1 MDNLRTALSYVA
13 RSAYFSAKGYA
24 VSALKNGPDFQRF
37 LADLEESQWYSASR
51 FRDLQDQ
58 KLRALIR
65 HAYDTVPYY
74 RRLFDRHGLR
84 PSDVTSVDD
93 LPKVPVLTKDA
104 LRANAPELVSGAVP
118 RRALFSG
125 WTTGSTGTPIN
136 ALRTHAS
143 IAFEH
148 AMIWRQ
154 RRWAGIELKSRKAAV
169 WGTIWNNVIIPSNLP
184 KRPPYWRYNAAD
196 RQLLFSYYHMSD
208 ETLPEYFEKLEE
220 FRPAFIEGFPS
231 TILVLANFLHRRGR
245 FFPVR
250 AIFTSSEP
258 LYEMHRREIEERF
271 RTRVFDLYGQAERVS
286 AATECEAHAGLHINP
301 EYGVLEVVRDGG
313 EAAQGETGELIGT
326 GLNNYGM
333 PLIRY
338 QTGDIGRL
346 APLPCTCGRAM
357 PLLASVQGRLVDC
370 IQTPDGRRIPG
381 DGIMGAFHGIGNIRR
396 SQIIQ
401 EDLST
406 LVVRIER
413 DNPEQPVDTRTLHRN
428 LQMCLGSEMNIA
440 FDVVKSIEVHMGS
453 KFRWVISH
461 VAHDAVQ
468 STEEYA

>member
-1 MDNLRTALSYVA
+1 MNNLRTSMSYIA
-13 RSAYFSAKGYA
+13 RSVYFSAKGYA
-24 VSALKNGPDFQRF
+24 VSALKNGPEFQKF
-37 LADLEESQWYSASR
+37 LAELEESQWFSADQL
-51 FRDLQDQ
+51 RDVQDR
-58 KLRALIR
+58 KVRALVQ
-65 HAYDTVPYY
+65 HAYGTVPYY
-74 RRLFDRHGLR
+74 KRLFDAHGLR
-84 PSDVTSVDD
+84 PSDVRSVDD
-93 LPKVPVLTKDA
+93 LKKVPMLTKDM
-104 LRANAPELVSGAVP
+104 LRANAPELLSTSVP
-118 RRALFSG
+118 RRSLFSG

-136 ALRTHAS
+136 AFRTHGA

-154 RRWAGIELKSRKAAV
+154 RRWAGIELKARKAAV

-208 ETLPEYFEKLEE
+208 ETLPEYFDQLEK

-231 TILVLANFLHRRGR
+231 TILVLANFLRRRGR

-258 LYEMHRREIEERF
+258 LYEVHRREIEERF

-286 AATECEAHAGLHINP
+286 AATECEAHSGLHINP
-301 EYGVLEVVRDGG
+301 EYGVLEVLRDGADVAPG
-313 EAAQGETGELIGT
+313 ESGELIGT
-326 GLNNYGM
+326 GLNNFGM

-346 APLPCTCGRAM
+346 AAAPCTCGREM
-357 PLLASVQGRLVDC
+357 PLLESVQGRLVDC
-370 IQTPDGRRIPG
+370 ILTPDGRKIPG
-381 DGIMGAFHGIGNIRR
+381 DGIMGAFHNIGNIRR

-401 EDLST
+401 EDLAT

-413 DNPEQPVDTRTLHRN
+413 DNPEEAVDTRTLQRN
-428 LQMCLGSEMNIA
+428 LQACLGSEMRIA
-440 FDVVKSIEVHMGS
+440 FDVVRTIEVHMGS

-461 VAHDAVQ
+461 VTHDPIQA
-468 STEEYA
+468 TEEYA

>member
-1 MDNLRTALSYVA
+1 
-13 RSAYFSAKGYA
+13 
-24 VSALKNGPDFQRF
+24 
-37 LADLEESQWYSASR
+37 
-51 FRDLQDQ
+51 
-58 KLRALIR
+58 
-65 HAYDTVPYY
+65 
-74 RRLFDRHGLR
+74 
-84 PSDVTSVDD
+84 
-93 LPKVPVLTKDA
+93 
-104 LRANAPELVSGAVP
+104 
-118 RRALFSG
+118 
-125 WTTGSTGTPIN
+125 
-136 ALRTHAS
+136 
-143 IAFEH
+143 
-148 AMIWRQ
+148 
-154 RRWAGIELKSRKAAV
+154 
-169 WGTIWNNVIIPSNLP
+169 
-184 KRPPYWRYNAAD
+184 
-196 RQLLFSYYHMSD
+196 MSD
-208 ETLPEYFEKLEE
+208 DTLPEYFEKLEE